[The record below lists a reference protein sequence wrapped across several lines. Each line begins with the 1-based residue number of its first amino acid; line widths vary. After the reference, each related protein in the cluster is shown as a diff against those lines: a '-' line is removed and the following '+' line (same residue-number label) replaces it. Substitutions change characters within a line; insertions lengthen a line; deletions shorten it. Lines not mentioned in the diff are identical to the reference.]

1 MKTSLPF
8 ALACALI
15 AQPPPAPRPRPQQPQ
30 GQAQTQQARPGRGGP
45 FASAPAATAA
55 PISGT
60 ASIAGR
66 VLDSAGAPVPR
77 AVVSIETQDRNAR
90 NAKTMSGADGS
101 FLLPELPA
109 GKYWVVAEKA
119 GFLRSGYRSRTPGG
133 FGDPVDLADGASR
146 NSIDIQL
153 SRQGVISGRV
163 LDDAGEP
170 AERILVQAISMRPS
184 SARNPFSN
192 SALTNDLGEFRL
204 TKLPPGSYKL
214 LATRAGQG
222 GLLVEHAPG
231 KTPTA
236 EAPTYFPGTLEES
249 SAATVRV
256 NAGDERTG
264 TEIRL
269 LRSTVVTL
277 AGRVS
282 GDLPPGRGTRVV
294 LRGAAAGLAA
304 GPGRAGAFAGMMGPG
319 GDGAIAADG
328 TFFFRQVR
336 PGDYTLSVIA
346 LDRGGP
352 KTLGSAP
359 VSVGQNDVSGVG
371 ISVAPPP
378 DIQGRVR
385 ADGDPPFPFAPVQ
398 ISLQSTGPMRG
409 PFGGAGGRASSD
421 ASGNFTL
428 TGVSREKQ
436 ILQVQTP
443 AGIIV
448 KSISIAGQPLPGLEV
463 DFAST
468 SGPLEILLSNKP
480 ATISGSVEG
489 LTPDSPR
496 FAVWA
501 IPDAEPLSIAPWNT
515 KRLRQEASSPSFT
528 LDSLRPGTYRICAF
542 EDVESDLPND
552 PAFWQLLQANTETV
566 KVAEGES
573 AQVKLKLITLPE
585 TEGL

>member
-1 MKTSLPF
+1 M
-8 ALACALI
+8 
-15 AQPPPAPRPRPQQPQ
+15 
-30 GQAQTQQARPGRGGP
+30 
-45 FASAPAATAA
+45 
-55 PISGT
+55 
-60 ASIAGR
+60 AGR

-90 NAKTMSGADGS
+90 NAKTMSGPDGA

-133 FGDPVDLADGASR
+133 FGDPVDLADGAARS
-146 NSIDIQL
+146 SIDIQL

-170 AERILVQAISMRPS
+170 AERVLVQAISMRPS

-192 SALTNDLGEFRL
+192 STLSNDLGEFRL
-204 TKLPPGSYKL
+204 TKLPPGAYKL
-214 LATRAGQG
+214 LATRAAQG
-222 GLLVEHAPG
+222 SLLVEHTPG
-231 KTPTA
+231 KTPSA
-236 EAPTYFPGTLEES
+236 EAPTYFPGTLDES
-249 SAATVRV
+249 SAALVRV
-256 NAGDERTG
+256 NAGEERTG
-264 TEIRL
+264 AEIRL

-282 GDLPPGRGTRVV
+282 GDLPQSRGTRVL
-294 LRGAAAGLAA
+294 LRGAGVASP
-304 GPGRAGAFAGMMGPG
+304 GPGRAQGFAQMMGPG

-328 TFFFRQVR
+328 TYFFRHVR

-346 LDRGGP
+346 MDRGGP
-352 KTLGSAP
+352 KTLGSTA
-359 VSVGQNDVSGVG
+359 VSVGQSDLRNIG
-371 ISVAPPP
+371 INAAPPP
-378 DIQGRVR
+378 DIQGRLR
-385 ADGDPPFPFAPVQ
+385 ADTDPPFPFTPASVT
-398 ISLQSTGPMRG
+398 LRSTGPMRG
-409 PFGGAGGRASSD
+409 PFGGAAGRANPDD
-421 ASGNFTL
+421 AGNFTL

-448 KSISIAGQPLPGLEV
+448 KSISAAGQPLPGLEV

-468 SGPLEILLSNKP
+468 AGPLEILLSNKP

-496 FAVWA
+496 YAVWA
-501 IPDAEPLSIAPWNT
+501 IPDAEPLSIAEWNT
-515 KRLRQEASSPSFT
+515 KRLRQDASSPNFT
-528 LDSLRPGTYRICAF
+528 LESLRPGSYRICAF

-552 PAFWQLLQANTETV
+552 PAFWQLLQPRTATV